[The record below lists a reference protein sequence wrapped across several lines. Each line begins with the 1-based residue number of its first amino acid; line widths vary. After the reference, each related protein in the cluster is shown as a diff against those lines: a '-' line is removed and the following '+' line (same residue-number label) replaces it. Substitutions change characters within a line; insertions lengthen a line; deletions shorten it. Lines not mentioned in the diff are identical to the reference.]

1 MAMSLRRRFSTP
13 CFVTSTSPCAKSAC
27 RIWAWGGASRS
38 WPRAS
43 TAGRWPTGR
52 RWPVVRHHSARSCAA
67 MPMAVGRQPTMG
79 RWRGWKPMSEYLSGS
94 SPRPPARILS
104 SRRKCP
110 NILRINKN
118 LRSNASSIWIGW
130 EPAAQRWTLSPA
142 TANAAPSP
150 SASAFSACVTVDRRP
165 GGQVVVEGRLRGKI
179 VQACVLTLD
188 PVAQDLDETFRI
200 VFKKD
205 LLDERD
211 PESGEAVV
219 SAQADAPEPLTGNLL
234 DVGEIV
240 AEQLSLAA
248 DPYPRRPGAKLEDVL
263 PKPRREGRRGHAEQ
277 RRHPFAGL
285 TALRDKDSR
294 GR

>member
-1 MAMSLRRRFSTP
+1 MPQVAPKEHQSEIERVVDIERMGPSGAALEITASESERAALAKRFGFLGLP
-13 CFVTSTSPCAKSAC
+13 
-27 RIWAWGGASRS
+27 
-38 WPRAS
+38 
-43 TAGRWPTGR
+43 
-52 RWPVVRHHSARSCAA
+52 
-67 MPMAVGRQPTMG
+67 
-79 RWRGWKPMSEYLSGS
+79 
-94 SPRPPARILS
+94 
-104 SRRKCP
+104 
-110 NILRINKN
+110 
-118 LRSNASSIWIGW
+118 
-130 EPAAQRWTLSPA
+130 
-142 TANAAPSP
+142 
-150 SASAFSACVTVDRRP
+150 AFSARVTVDRRP
-165 GGQVVVEGRLRGKI
+165 GGQVVVEGRLRGRI

-188 PVAQDLDETFRI
+188 PVTQDLDETFRI

-219 SAQADAPEPLTGNLL
+219 SAQADAPEPLMGNLL

-285 TALRDKDSR
+285 AALRDK
-294 GR
+294 GRR